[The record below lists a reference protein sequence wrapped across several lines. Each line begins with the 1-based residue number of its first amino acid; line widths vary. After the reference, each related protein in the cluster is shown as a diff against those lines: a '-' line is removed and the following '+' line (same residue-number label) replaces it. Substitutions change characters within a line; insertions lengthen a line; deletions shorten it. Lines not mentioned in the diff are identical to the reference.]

1 MVRFLHMRFP
11 NNLFYLFVFALT
23 FPSLAHSQYPTK
35 ISLTLS
41 EVEKN
46 TLHHSHAV
54 AAAQAQGQAAQH
66 GANVQYSFVMPRLTL
81 EGNWGYAT
89 AIPDVQLGA
98 LKVPFGTHVN
108 TAIGPELDYTLWDEG
123 SLYHYWKSQL
133 ALAHSA
139 QDQVDLQKR
148 EVILAARLAYFQ
160 AQLAL
165 EQTKLLA
172 DSLSLSLAQYHDIHT
187 RYRGG
192 TSSKIDAL
200 TSHQDVL
207 LRQSEFRQAQ
217 ADLASSLREI
227 FTLMGTPQ
235 SFDLTRP
242 VSISTYK
249 HMPREVKPATA
260 VVELDPPTQEELP
273 LFRSSPD
280 AAHPEIQAFAMQEES
295 SKLAAKADAAQA
307 LPKIQL
313 SARSYYTYPDVAV
326 DINPTYLYQNTVGV
340 MASVPLFEAGKSAEK
355 SKQDKEMAEAARQ
368 QKEEAYENLE
378 RDYLKARDQLAQLK
392 DQNKID
398 AETTAETSELARLVY
413 SAYKAGHITIVE
425 VQDADLRELE
435 AAIQAA
441 RTQAQTSIQIAT
453 LDYIAGEK
461 NEK

>member
-1 MVRFLHMRFP
+1 MRLPEFSQKLSCGFLFSIGLSLIP
-11 NNLFYLFVFALT
+11 VFSRAQGP
-23 FPSLAHSQYPTK
+23 FR

-41 EVEKN
+41 EVETA
-46 TLHHSHAV
+46 TLKHSHAL
-54 AAAQAQGQAAQH
+54 AAARAESQAAQH

-98 LKVPFGTHVN
+98 IKVPFGTHVN

-123 SLYHYWKSQL
+123 ALYRYWKSQL

-139 QDQVDLQKR
+139 QAQTQLQKM

-187 RYRGG
+187 RYVGG

-207 LRQSEFRQAQ
+207 LRESEFRQAQ

-227 FTLMGTPQ
+227 FTLMGVPQ
-235 SFDLTRP
+235 SFDLRRP
-242 VSISTYK
+242 VSLSTSK
-249 HMPREVKPATA
+249 RMPANLKKPTAIVKIASPSSK
-260 VVELDPPTQEELP
+260 ELP
-273 LFRSSPD
+273 WFRSSPD
-280 AAHPEIQAFAMQEES
+280 AAHPEIQAFALQEES
-295 SKLAAKADAAQA
+295 SKLAAKADAAGA

-355 SKQDKEMAEAARQ
+355 SKQDKDMAKAAHQ
-368 QKEEAYENLE
+368 KKEEAFENLE
-378 RDYLKARDQLAQLK
+378 RDYLKARDQLSQLK
-392 DQNKID
+392 DQSKID
-398 AETTAETSELARLVY
+398 AETTAETSELSRLVY

-441 RTQAQTSIQIAT
+441 RTQAQTAIQIAT